1 LSKASKSNPIDDLRA
16 ERGDIAARIS
26 ELIAER
32 DTGVAYLAHV
42 DKDAKAIAR
51 LAEINNEIE
60 SLKTRDASLEPALAE
75 ALRREKIAR
84 EEAEAEA
91 EARRQNA
98 REAEALCAD
107 AEAIAEK
114 LDAAFA
120 AVRQHAQEFEDV
132 MGAIRRKAGVGP
144 QFDHIRVFLARALRT
159 ATVRSPL
166 HIESISPVDQ
176 TTVSQ
181 VAASWLGNIRVHIG
195 RTLSAKTAA
204 KEAA

>member
-1 LSKASKSNPIDDLRA
+1 MTTKKSVTDDLRA
-16 ERGDIAARIS
+16 QLVDIDGRQA

-32 DTGVAYLAHV
+32 DEYSFAAVVERQPAAIKKLEAINSEL
-42 DKDAKAIAR
+42 DA
-51 LAEINNEIE
+51 
-60 SLKTRDASLEPALAE
+60 LKHKTATLQA
-75 ALRREKIAR
+75 ALREATKREIAAR
-84 EEAEAEA
+84 EEEAA

-120 AVRQHAQEFEDV
+120 AVRQHAQEYEEV
-132 MGAIRRKAGVGP
+132 MGAIRRKLGTGP
-144 QFDHIRVFLARALRT
+144 AYDHVRIFLVRALRT

-166 HIESISPVDQ
+166 HTESISIVDQ

-181 VAASWLGNIRVHIG
+181 ATASWLGNIRCHIA
-195 RTLSAKTAA
+195 RTLNLKPAA
-204 KEAA
+204 RKAA

>member
-1 LSKASKSNPIDDLRA
+1 VTTKTKSNPIDDLRA

-84 EEAEAEA
+84 EEAEA

-181 VAASWLGNIRVHIG
+181 AAASWLGNIRVHIG